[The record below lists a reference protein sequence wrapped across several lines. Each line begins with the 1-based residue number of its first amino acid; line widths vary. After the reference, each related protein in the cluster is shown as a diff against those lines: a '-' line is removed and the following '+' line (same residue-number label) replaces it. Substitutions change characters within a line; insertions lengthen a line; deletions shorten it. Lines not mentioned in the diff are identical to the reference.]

1 LNRQNITEGERSPE
15 NYKLKL
21 EDKLMIRKMKTLG
34 IFVVILCLL
43 IFGSVTAQETGASE
57 LDAPEV
63 CQNGEISGTIVGID
77 LEEGFAIV
85 TILYTDNDGNHLC
98 TLTIEDVSADHP
110 IVNLL
115 GIYFGIN
122 LEELN
127 EAVAISHV
135 CLAEVEGVWYLVDC
149 DEDEFDLEGNV
160 ISYQDGT
167 LTVLV
172 NGDLLEFEL
181 GENDVDERFL
191 EAIETFTVD
200 WELEDGKVVQATE
213 KIADYHQ
220 EGIGFGVL
228 VKLFA
233 MAEAND
239 DLTVEELIEQ
249 FMNGTGI
256 GELFKEYGKPSLLG
270 VGHVRQEL
278 KVKETNRGFPG
289 MKQGN
294 KFNPGQDQDGVEES
308 KLEQWDNRPVN
319 ASDNKPEKSLNK
331 EDNPGL
337 KKSSN
342 ENKDK
347 PIHGVCNARASG
359 GSANANGK
367 DINCP

>member
-1 LNRQNITEGERSPE
+1 
-15 NYKLKL
+15 
-21 EDKLMIRKMKTLG
+21 M
-34 IFVVILCLL
+34 
-43 IFGSVTAQETGASE
+43 
-57 LDAPEV
+57 
-63 CQNGEISGTIVGID
+63 
-77 LEEGFAIV
+77 
-85 TILYTDNDGNHLC
+85 
-98 TLTIEDVSADHP
+98 
-110 IVNLL
+110 VNLL
-115 GIYFGIN
+115 GVYFGVK
-122 LEELN
+122 LKELTKVV
-127 EAVAISHV
+127 EVSHV
-135 CLAEVEGVWYLVDC
+135 CLAEEDGVWYLVDS
-149 DEDEFDLEGNV
+149 DEDGFALEGYV

-191 EAIETFTVD
+191 EAIETLTVD

-213 KIADYHQ
+213 KIVEYHQ

-228 VKLFA
+228 VKLFS

-239 DLTVEELIEQ
+239 DVTVEELIEQ